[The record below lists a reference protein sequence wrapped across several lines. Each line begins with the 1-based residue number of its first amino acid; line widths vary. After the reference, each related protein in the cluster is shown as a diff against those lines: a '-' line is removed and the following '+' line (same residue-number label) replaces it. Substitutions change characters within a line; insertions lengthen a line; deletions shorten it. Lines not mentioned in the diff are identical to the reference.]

1 MKVMS
6 VIKKTVP
13 LSEAATTT
21 RPNKNANQDSISR
34 TAKEFK
40 HTLISI

>member
-6 VIKKTVP
+6 VIKKPVP
-13 LSEAATTT
+13 LSEAATMT
-21 RPNKNANQDSISR
+21 RPNENANQNSISR